1 MYVAGCETRPLI
13 ILGYQ
18 SLFPLPSGSLLTF
31 VFADTC
37 FRHTKDVFYE
47 TSLCKKIL
55 FIWLNKIRKKNN
67 ITEYTNVW
75 LQNRN
80 YFRVLTLHNNS
91 FLQNSTKQNTNKILY
106 SHLVKYNFNFIRKQA
121 QTIWN

>member
-18 SLFPLPSGSLLTF
+18 SFFPLPSGSLLTF

-55 FIWLNKIRKKNN
+55 FIWLNKIRKK
-67 ITEYTNVW
+67 TT
-75 LQNRN
+75 LQNIPMSG
-80 YFRVLTLHNNS
+80 YKIEITLES
-91 FLQNSTKQNTNKILY
+91 
-106 SHLVKYNFNFIRKQA
+106 
-121 QTIWN
+121 

>member
-55 FIWLNKIRKKNN
+55 FIWLNKIRKK
-67 ITEYTNVW
+67 T
-75 LQNRN
+75 LQNIPMSG
-80 YFRVLTLHNNS
+80 YKIEITLES
-91 FLQNSTKQNTNKILY
+91 
-106 SHLVKYNFNFIRKQA
+106 
-121 QTIWN
+121 